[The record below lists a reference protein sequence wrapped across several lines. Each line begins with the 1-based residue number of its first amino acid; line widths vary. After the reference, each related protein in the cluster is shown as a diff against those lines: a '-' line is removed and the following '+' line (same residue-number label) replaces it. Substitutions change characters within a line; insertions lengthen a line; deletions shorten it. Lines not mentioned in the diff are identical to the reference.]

1 MEDELLTARAK
12 REANKMVSY
21 FMNHR
26 NGLWY
31 LISVVSQM
39 PKFED
44 SYQEA
49 FRKRLCEKASSL
61 YHHSSLEIS

>member
-1 MEDELLTARAK
+1 MEDELLMARAK

-21 FMNHR
+21 FMNQQ

-39 PKFED
+39 PKFD
-44 SYQEA
+44 DHYQEA
-49 FRKRLCEKASSL
+49 IRKRLCKRAANL
-61 YHHSSLEIS
+61 YHHSTLELN

>member
-1 MEDELLTARAK
+1 MEDELLIARAK
-12 REANKMVSY
+12 REANNIVSY
-21 FMNHR
+21 FMNKQ

-44 SYQEA
+44 RYQEA
-49 FRKRLCEKASSL
+49 IRKRLCKRVSNL
-61 YHHSSLEIS
+61 YHNSTLELS